1 MSLARVLLVAVGL
14 TAGIAFSARA
24 EGPAFDCAKAEH
36 EIELL
41 ICKDPALAAQD
52 RELATVYAEA
62 VEKLRTV
69 ADSRPAIAELK
80 AVQRGWVK
88 GRDDCWKADDQ
99 KACAADLYARRIAEL
114 QARYMLVKGGDPV
127 FYTCR
132 GNPAD
137 EIVATFVPTTPA
149 TVRLER
155 GDTVT
160 IGWQEPAASGARY
173 VADFAV
179 SFWIKGDEAQV
190 EWPEGEKFTCTVRKG

>member
-1 MSLARVLLVAVGL
+1 MTLARFALVASVL
-14 TAGIAFSARA
+14 VAGFAASARA

-41 ICKDPALAAQD
+41 VCKDPALAAQD
-52 RELATVYAEA
+52 RELAAVYAQA
-62 VEKLRTV
+62 LKKLQTV
-69 ADSRPAIAELK
+69 ADSGPAIAQLK

-88 GRDDCWKADDQ
+88 GRDDCWKADDK

-114 QARYMLVKGGDPV
+114 QARYMLVEGGEPV

-155 GDTVT
+155 GDTTT

-190 EWPEGEKFTCTVRKG
+190 EWPEGETFSCKVRKG